1 MIDTHTTNW
10 TEGLSL
16 FWGLYMIVAGLLIL
30 FMPNLRD
37 RASETLQSKSGRT
50 FLASICFL
58 VTLIHLGVYQGL
70 YEGSDLLLITI
81 GYLSAIKGLILLT
94 SPTVLAITEKS
105 TGIRIYFWLVSFD
118 YDIRCLLVEQELSFY
133 NIVTI

>member
-94 SPTVLAITEKS
+94 SPTVLAITEKV
-105 TGIRIYFWLVSFD
+105 LVSEYISGWF
-118 YDIRCLLVEQELSFY
+118 LLIMILGAYLLNKSFHF
-133 NIVTI
+133 IT